1 MFFNKLRQENVH
13 LQEQLALM
21 RGMLASISQ
30 SMATIEFSVDGEILE
45 ANELLLTCMG
55 YQKSEII
62 GQHHRMF
69 CFDEDSH
76 SAEYRTFWSHLA
88 RGEPQKG
95 TFRRKNKS
103 GELVWLE
110 ATYFPVTVNG
120 KVEKIMKIASDV
132 TEQTE
137 SQRYMESVLSALDR
151 SLAII
156 EFEPDGTIIKAN
168 DNFLNTVGYRREQI
182 QGQHHRMFC
191 DQSFIDDN
199 PTFWADL
206 ARGEMKN
213 GKFLRLNSYGEQ
225 LWLEATYNPIFD
237 QDGKVTK
244 VIKFASDVSEQE
256 RKNIAVNQATE
267 IAYSTSVETAQIA
280 KEGAQKL
287 SDSVA
292 VSEQISGQVQ
302 DTATK
307 IRQLNDKSQ
316 SIEEIVSTIQAIAEQ
331 TNLLALNAAIE
342 AARAGDQG
350 RGFAVVADEV
360 RQLASRT
367 AESTAEISEVVS
379 ENKQLTLSVT
389 SSMEEVIGISDKGVN
404 MIVEA
409 SSVMDEIY
417 KGAENVSQT
426 VNSLSES

>member
-1 MFFNKLRQENVH
+1 MFFNKIRQENVH
-13 LQEQLALM
+13 LQEQLELVNSV
-21 RGMLASISQ
+21 LASISQ
-30 SMATIEFSVDGEILE
+30 SMATIEFSVDGHILE
-45 ANELLLTCMG
+45 ANELLLSCME

-62 GQHHRMF
+62 GQHHRIF
-69 CFDEDSH
+69 CFDEDSF
-76 SAEYRTFWSHLA
+76 SSEYKAFWSNLA

-95 TFRRKNKS
+95 TFRRKKKS

-110 ATYFPVTVNG
+110 ATYFPVKVDG
-120 KVEKIMKIASDV
+120 KVEKVMKIASDV

-137 SQRYMESVLSALDR
+137 SRHYMESVLSALDR

-156 EFEPDGTIIKAN
+156 EFQPDGKIIRAN
-168 DNFLNTVGYRREQI
+168 DNFLNTVGYRAEQLR
-182 QGQHHRMFC
+182 GQHHRMFC
-191 DQSFIDDN
+191 DQTFIDEN

-206 ARGEMKN
+206 ARGETKS
-213 GKFLRLNSYGEQ
+213 GRFLRLNSYGEQ
-225 LWLEATYNPIFD
+225 LWLEATYNPILD
-237 QDGKVTK
+237 QHGKVTK

-256 RKNIAVNQATE
+256 KKNIAVNQATE

-367 AESTAEISEVVS
+367 AESTAEITEVVT
-379 ENKQLTLSVT
+379 ENKQLTQSVT
-389 SSMEEVIGISDKGVN
+389 TSMEEVIEISDRGVN

-426 VNSLSES
+426 VNSLSDS